1 MSVPRENAVVR
12 CKTLRILRERNA
24 FELISDARDAFRKT
38 VVDTRQREREK
49 KKEKEIHA
57 NRDAPPIIL
66 RSRPIVSRRG
76 REKSE
81 GIIYGYKILEDIFLW
96 LQFCLS
102 FVSVLK
108 KVSTRSTQVRKR
120 PSVRGGNVKHLF
132 RYAALSKHP
141 LTN

>member
-1 MSVPRENAVVR
+1 MPRENAVVR

-49 KKEKEIHA
+49 ERERKTRKERRTPNHSSLASIF
-57 NRDAPPIIL
+57 
-66 RSRPIVSRRG
+66 VSRRG

-108 KVSTRSTQVRKR
+108 KVSTRSTQVCKR

-132 RYAALSKHP
+132 RYAALSKQP

>member
-12 CKTLRILRERNA
+12 CKTLIILRERNA

-66 RSRPIVSRRG
+66 RSRRFLY
-76 REKSE
+76 RE
-81 GIIYGYKILEDIFLW
+81 G
-96 LQFCLS
+96 
-102 FVSVLK
+102 VAR
-108 KVSTRSTQVRKR
+108 KVRE
-120 PSVRGGNVKHLF
+120 
-132 RYAALSKHP
+132 
-141 LTN
+141 